1 MTINLRLLVTLNIQ
15 LVIVLCLLELGLR
28 VLAPYNHNLRV
39 LLYNP
44 HLLGPYEQLNTLE
57 ELLNTRPK
65 GFKPFAKREGFVLN
79 SRSFR
84 TKEYTDQ
91 KPPGY
96 YRIVAIGDSFTA
108 ASGGVPYSQ
117 HWGVLLENQL
127 KQVISDKFEVIKL
140 GVGGV
145 GPRFELRLWQLE
157 GSKLAPDLVILAFCI
172 GNDFTDE
179 QDAVIPRSLVDTMV
193 ETSYVWR
200 LVHNLYRL
208 TGVVHPTEI
217 MVKEETKT
225 NEKQQGGYELK
236 NYVYH
241 PNEPTFSRPAFLQVV
256 ASRMAITHQ
265 ANRAMFATLLENLKP
280 VLLLFRDAVVKTN
293 AKLMV
298 MLIPDEYQVYPAL
311 LREVANQLGQRPEEY
326 DVDLPQS
333 QLVQLLKKNKI
344 AYLDLLPVFRERAKM
359 DVLYK
364 LQDTHWNIEG
374 NQLAAKELAKF
385 FDELFRE

>member
-1 MTINLRLLVTLNIQ
+1 MTINSRLLVTLSIQ

-44 HLLGPYEQLNTLE
+44 HLLGPYGQLNTLE

-84 TKEYTDQ
+84 TQEYTDQ
-91 KPPGY
+91 KPSGY

-117 HWGVLLENQL
+117 HWGVLLENYL
-127 KQVISDKFEVIKL
+127 KSAILGKLEVIKL

-157 GSKLAPDLVILAFCI
+157 GSKLEPDLVILAFCI

-179 QDAVIPRSLVDTMV
+179 QDAVMPRSLADAMV
-193 ETSYVWR
+193 ETSYVLR
-200 LVHNLYRL
+200 LVRNLYRL
-208 TGVVHPTEI
+208 TGVAHPAEI
-217 MVKEETKT
+217 MLKEETET
-225 NEKQQGGYELK
+225 DGKQQGGYELK

-241 PNEPTFSRPAFLQVV
+241 PNEPTFSQPAFLQVV
-256 ASRMAITHQ
+256 ESRMAITHQ
-265 ANRAMFATLLENLKP
+265 ANRAMFVTLFENLKP
-280 VLLLFRDAVVKTN
+280 VLLFFRDAVVKAN
-293 AKLMV
+293 AKLVV
-298 MLIPDEYQVYPAL
+298 MLIPDEYQVYPTL
-311 LREVANQLGQRPEEY
+311 LLEVAKQSGQRPEDYE
-326 DVDLPQS
+326 VSLPQS
-333 QLVQLLKKNKI
+333 QLIQLFEENKI
-344 AYLDLLPVFRERAKM
+344 AYLDLLPVFRERAKTE
-359 DVLYK
+359 VLYK
-364 LQDTHWNIEG
+364 LQDTHWNSEG
-374 NQLAAKELAKF
+374 NQLAAEELAKYLAKRF
-385 FDELFRE
+385 